1 MNKFKLSYILI
12 FAGLI
17 FGVISCRK
25 DQIDLTNSNDPIFT
39 LQGTFDGDMVALV
52 AGDNNAYMHTGIDE
66 ENGVSVFTGKLD
78 NSQIAFQLSI
88 FDGMIDRP
96 THKPLANIPTD
107 PIFALNT
114 GSTLAH
120 FSKNDFPNAA
130 LINQVEWS
138 LDGNFI
144 AVDSF
149 NINQPG
155 RYNVCANV
163 EFYDGSTAMLCND
176 IIVGYQRSANARMM
190 HYLNPEGALSV
201 WLETDNQPIN
211 KVRWFMDGIQVS
223 DEMKLSEMI
232 DDTMHTILA
241 EIQFVNGT
249 VRKKSMIVDGAL
261 SGKFV
266 TDFTAIESQIAVLSN
281 RDYNL
286 RLRVFNDGK
295 VFSSLNVDNASS
307 VVDITEVKYYGLNN
321 LGQEVY
327 KIKADVIAKV
337 SEYQGGPVK
346 DIEFTTSFGIAIEN

>member
-1 MNKFKLSYILI
+1 MKKFKIGHILL
-12 FAGLI
+12 FAAI
-17 FGVISCRK
+17 VFSIVSCRK
-25 DQIDLTNSNDPIFT
+25 DQIDLTNSNDPVFN
-39 LQGTFDGDMVALV
+39 LYGSFDGDVIGLV
-52 AGDNNAYMHTGIDE
+52 AGDYNAYMHTGMDV
-66 ENGVSVFTGKLD
+66 ENGVTVYSGKLD
-78 NSQIAFQLSI
+78 NGEIAVQLSI
-88 FDGMIDRP
+88 FDGSIDQP
-96 THKPLANIPTD
+96 NHKPLVNIPNQ
-107 PIFALNT
+107 PIFAHQS
-114 GSTLAH
+114 GAPLAH
-120 FSKNDFPNAA
+120 LTKDIFPNAS
-130 LINQVEWS
+130 LINHIVWS
-138 LDGNFI
+138 IDGTAV

-149 NINQPG
+149 DIMEPG
-155 RYNVCANV
+155 KYVVCANV
-163 EFYDGSTAMLCND
+163 EFYDGSSAELCND
-176 IIVGYQRSANARMM
+176 LIVGYKKSANARML

-201 WLETDNQPIN
+201 WLETYNQPIN
-211 KVRWFMDGIQVS
+211 KVRWLIDGVEVS
-223 DEMKLSEMI
+223 NELKLSEII
-232 DDTMHTILA
+232 DDTMHTISA